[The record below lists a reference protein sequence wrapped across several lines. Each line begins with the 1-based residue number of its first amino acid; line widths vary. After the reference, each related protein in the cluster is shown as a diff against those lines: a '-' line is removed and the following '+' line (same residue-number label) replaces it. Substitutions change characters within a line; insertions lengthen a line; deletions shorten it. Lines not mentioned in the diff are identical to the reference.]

1 MIDDFVRFFNP
12 QQVIDDLNQIDLATQ
27 KYIIPRYP
35 HLK

>member
-1 MIDDFVRFFNP
+1 MKTHIFFNP

-27 KYIIPRYP
+27 ERIIPRYP